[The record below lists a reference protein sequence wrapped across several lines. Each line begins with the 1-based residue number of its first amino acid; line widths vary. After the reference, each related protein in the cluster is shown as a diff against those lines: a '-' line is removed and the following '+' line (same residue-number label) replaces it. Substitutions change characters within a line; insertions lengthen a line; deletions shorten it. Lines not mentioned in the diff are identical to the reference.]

1 MHVLFPN
8 GWNYS
13 SSEEERAE
21 FIAIQPHDFDL
32 HLQNINAF
40 EYADIDDKLISKIVM
55 HFSIQTTSRHID
67 RNIETNMPIVRQS
80 DREIHYICSVDCYRG
95 VSNL

>member
-1 MHVLFPN
+1 MHVLFAN

-40 EYADIDDKLISKIVM
+40 K
-55 HFSIQTTSRHID
+55 
-67 RNIETNMPIVRQS
+67 
-80 DREIHYICSVDCYRG
+80 
-95 VSNL
+95 